1 MYIEKNNKPV
11 KVKKIKLNKPEL
23 IVPNFSSINKLQ
35 GNKPLLEH
43 SFQLIRYG
51 YLNLI

>member
-1 MYIEKNNKPV
+1 MNIEKNNKPV
-11 KVKKIKLNKPEL
+11 KVKKVKLNKPEL
-23 IVPNFSSINKLQ
+23 IKPDFSSINKLQ

>member
-1 MYIEKNNKPV
+1 MNIEKNNKPV
-11 KVKKIKLNKPEL
+11 KVKKVKLNKPEL
-23 IVPNFSSINKLQ
+23 IVPDFRSINQLQ

-51 YLNLI
+51 YLKLI